1 MLAPEP
7 KSAVC
12 WGRYEGEKGLSAV
25 AGVSVGRSLEG
36 RKQGGGKL
44 WIKAILSNRLKAKL
58 SSLGLL
64 SERGSVPAAP
74 KEQRQING
82 G

>member
-12 WGRYEGEKGLSAV
+12 WGTYEGEKGLSAV

-36 RKQGGGKL
+36 RNPGGEGVVDKSD
-44 WIKAILSNRLKAKL
+44 IV
-58 SSLGLL
+58 
-64 SERGSVPAAP
+64 EPP
-74 KEQRQING
+74 
-82 G
+82 